1 MHLLILIFADPL
13 HALAQLRD
21 AQTVKV
27 TGHISPAADN
37 TVNYHKNLDAAE
49 STLLYYN

>member
-1 MHLLILIFADPL
+1 MHLLILIFADPV

-27 TGHISPAADN
+27 TGHAQNNISSAAH
-37 TVNYHKNLDAAE
+37 TV
-49 STLLYYN
+49 STIIKT